1 MALHTDMETTVFSV
15 SELNALVREIL
26 ESDLGVIWLQGEIAD
41 FMVASSGHW
50 YFTLKDKQAQVSCC
64 MFVRANRSVAFQP
77 AKGLAVLLRGQ
88 VSLYEPRGS
97 FQVIA
102 QHLEG
107 QGDGLLRLA
116 FEAVKNKLQA
126 EGLFDLERKRP
137 IPSMPRCIGVV
148 TSTAGAALHDVLRA
162 AGRRAPFI
170 PIIVYPASVQG
181 KEAPAELV
189 AAIEAA
195 SRERRCDVLLVVRG
209 GGSAEDLMAFN
220 DEAVA
225 RAMAA
230 CAMPT
235 VSGVGHEVDHT
246 IADLVADQ
254 RAATPTMAAEM
265 VTPDRA
271 ELARRLRMLRLRL
284 EQGLLRTLGGAAQR
298 CTQLQGRLWRQTPAR
313 RLQQDSQTLDLLRTR
328 LLQIMGHGMH
338 QREGEVLRWR
348 MRLQASSPGPRLRE
362 AQQRL
367 AWDGRH
373 LHAAM
378 RGLLER
384 RRMRLEG
391 LGHKLIAL
399 APHAPLQRGYA
410 MVRGPDGTIV
420 QDWGQVV
427 IGERIVV
434 ELGSGRLF
442 CLVEDIQPPEPRD
455 VWSDGQ
461 P

>member
-1 MALHTDMETTVFSV
+1 MMALHPETETTVFTV

-26 ESDLGVIWLQGEIAD
+26 ESDLGVVWLQGEIAD
-41 FMVASSGHW
+41 FTAATSGHW
-50 YFTLKDKQAQVSCC
+50 YFTLKDKQAQVACC
-64 MFVRANRSVAFQP
+64 MFARANKAVAFQP
-77 AKGLAVLLRGQ
+77 NKGLAVLLRGQ
-88 VSLYEPRGS
+88 VSLYEPRGN

-137 IPSMPRCIGVV
+137 IPSLPRCIGVV
-148 TSTAGAALHDVLRA
+148 TSTAGAALQDVLRA
-162 AGRRAPFI
+162 TSRRAPFI

-181 KEAPAELV
+181 KEAPAVLV
-189 AAIEAA
+189 AAIETA

-246 IADLVADQ
+246 IADLVADH

-265 VTPDRA
+265 VTPDRL
-271 ELARRLRMLRLRL
+271 ELARRLKALHQRLERGLRLVLDGSGQRHAQLQARLLRQTPTRRL
-284 EQGLLRTLGGAAQR
+284 EQN
-298 CTQLQGRLWRQTPAR
+298 
-313 RLQQDSQTLDLLRTR
+313 SQTMDLLRTR
-328 LLQIMGHGMH
+328 LLQAMGHITRH
-338 QREGEVLRWR
+338 REGEVLRWR
-348 MRLQASSPGPRLRE
+348 MRLQAASPAPRLHE
-362 AQQRL
+362 ARQRL
-367 AWDGRH
+367 TWNGRH

-378 RGLLER
+378 QGLLER
-384 RRMRLEG
+384 QRLRLDG
-391 LGHKLIAL
+391 LGQKLAAL
-399 APHAPLQRGYA
+399 APQAPLQRGYA
-410 MVRGPDGTIV
+410 MVRTSNGAVV
-420 QDWGQVV
+420 QAWDQVV
-427 IGERIVV
+427 LGDHVVV
-434 ELGSGRLF
+434 ELAAG
-442 CLVEDIQPPEPRD
+442 CLVCVVEDVQPPDSRGD
-455 VWSDGQ
+455 DQS
-461 P
+461 

>member
-1 MALHTDMETTVFSV
+1 MALHPETETTVFTV

-41 FMVASSGHW
+41 FTAASSGHW

-64 MFVRANRSVAFQP
+64 MFARANRSVAFQP

-88 VSLYEPRGS
+88 VSLYEPRGN

-102 QHLEG
+102 QHIEG

-126 EGLFDLERKRP
+126 EGLFDLQRKRP
-137 IPSMPRCIGVV
+137 LPPLPHCIGVV
-148 TSTAGAALHDVLRA
+148 TSTAGAALQDVLRA
-162 AGRRAPFI
+162 TARRAPFI

-181 KEAPAELV
+181 KEAPAALV
-189 AAIEAA
+189 AAIETA

-230 CAMPT
+230 CAIPT

-246 IADLVADQ
+246 IADLVADH

-265 VTPDRA
+265 VTPDQL
-271 ELARRLRMLRLRL
+271 ELARRLKALRQRLERVMRLVLDGSGQRCAQLQARLLRQTPTRRL
-284 EQGLLRTLGGAAQR
+284 EQN
-298 CTQLQGRLWRQTPAR
+298 
-313 RLQQDSQTLDLLRTR
+313 SQTMDLLRTR
-328 LLQIMGHGMH
+328 LLQAMGRIMH

-348 MRLQASSPGPRLRE
+348 MRLQAASPAPRLHE

-367 AWDGRH
+367 IWDGRH

-378 RGLLER
+378 QGLLER
-384 RRMRLEG
+384 RHLRLDG
-391 LGHKLIAL
+391 LSQKLAAL
-399 APHAPLQRGYA
+399 APRAPLQRGYA
-410 MVRGPDGTIV
+410 MVRGPEGGLLHAWD
-420 QDWGQVV
+420 QVV
-427 IGERIVV
+427 PGDRVVV
-434 ELGSGRLF
+434 ELAAGRLI
-442 CLVEDIQPPEPRD
+442 CVVEDIQPPPPQQEG
-455 VWSDGQ
+455 SS
-461 P
+461 